1 MATAQELPIDTG
13 ASAIEMAE
21 EIFGDGVTVVSA
33 NYFGDNQ
40 SSGIYSN
47 GDSVSAETTPGD
59 TGVILSTGNAT
70 EYTNSGT
77 NSGTSSGNWGGWNG
91 WNGWGNNG
99 NNGNFGNNGN
109 GNGGNW
115 GGGGGT
121 STDTNQASNTSTNT
135 SGVNNNADFNAAAG
149 TNTYDASFLEIDFIP
164 DGDTMTIQFVFSS
177 EEYPEYVDSLYQD
190 FIGVWVND
198 EFVELGLGDGDIDP
212 NNINSGNNESLFIS
226 NLNDEYNTEMDGFTA
241 TMTLNMSVNA
251 GEVNSIRIGIADV
264 TDSSYDSNLL
274 IAGGSIQ
281 TALIAQDDEINVAL
295 DGTQTV
301 DVMANDDG
309 PSGSTLTLTHIN
321 GQEVSAGSTV
331 TLSTGQV
338 LQVNADGTITVTADS
353 DVESTTFSYTV
364 ESDTGVSD
372 TAFATINQAPCFVA
386 GTKIRTPDG
395 AVPVDQLMPG
405 DLVLTKDNGAQPVAW
420 IGSREVEATGDYAPV
435 RIARNTF
442 GNHREI
448 WVSPLHRV
456 LVRDSLAELLFGT
469 AEVLVAAKELV
480 NGRSVR
486 QIESDS
492 VTYVHLMF
500 DEHQIVW
507 SEGLE
512 TESFLPGPQMNN
524 SFERDTMAE
533 ICQLFPE
540 LDPDT
545 GEGYGPAARRTLRG
559 YEARLIAP
567 VTEVA

>member
-1 MATAQELPIDTG
+1 
-13 ASAIEMAE
+13 
-21 EIFGDGVTVVSA
+21 
-33 NYFGDNQ
+33 
-40 SSGIYSN
+40 
-47 GDSVSAETTPGD
+47 
-59 TGVILSTGNAT
+59 
-70 EYTNSGT
+70 
-77 NSGTSSGNWGGWNG
+77 
-91 WNGWGNNG
+91 
-99 NNGNFGNNGN
+99 
-109 GNGGNW
+109 
-115 GGGGGT
+115 
-121 STDTNQASNTSTNT
+121 
-135 SGVNNNADFNAAAG
+135 
-149 TNTYDASFLEIDFIP
+149 
-164 DGDTMTIQFVFSS
+164 MTIN
-177 EEYPEYVDSLYQD
+177 
-190 FIGVWVND
+190 G
-198 EFVELGLGDGDIDP
+198 
-212 NNINSGNNESLFIS
+212 
-226 NLNDEYNTEMDGFTA
+226 
-241 TMTLNMSVNA
+241 
-251 GEVNSIRIGIADV
+251 
-264 TDSSYDSNLL
+264 
-274 IAGGSIQ
+274 
-281 TALIAQDDEINVAL
+281 AL

-301 DVMANDDG
+301 DGRANDDG

-321 GQEVSAGSTV
+321 GQEASAGSTV

-372 TAFATINQAPCFVA
+372 TAFATINQAPGLVA
-386 GTKIRTPDG
+386 GTKSRTPDG

-420 IGSREVEATGDYAPV
+420 IGSREVEATVDYAPV

-512 TESFLPGPQMNN
+512 TESFHPSGGALETIAPDQRAALFAACPDLTRDPQ
-524 SFERDTMAE
+524 
-533 ICQLFPE
+533 L
-540 LDPDT
+540 
-545 GEGYGPAARRTLRG
+545 YGGFARRDLTAPEAAILRHD
-559 YEARLIAP
+559 AA
-567 VTEVA
+567 